1 MAPSVTPQRPTQL
14 QHTDERPVLAL
25 SGGVGGAKLAL
36 GLARVLPPGNL
47 TVVAN
52 TGDDF
57 EHLGLHISP
66 DLDTVTY
73 VLAGLDNPQT
83 GWGRRDETWSFM
95 AALAELGGETWFRL
109 GDRDLALH
117 VERTR
122 RLKDG
127 ETLSGITADLTR
139 RLGIGSRILPM
150 TDDAVR
156 TRVET
161 REGVLDFQRYFVGRQ
176 CAPQVT
182 GFIFDGAELA
192 VPQPDVVAALRHP
205 GLRAVIICP
214 SNPFISIDPILA
226 LPGLR
231 AALVAT
237 AAPVIAVSPI
247 IAGQAVKGPTAKMMP
262 ELGLTVDPV
271 TVAAHYQGIIDG
283 YVMDDADSQMAAMLD
298 LPVETTRTLMQSLDD
313 REALARA
320 VLDFAD
326 RIAARAAKRKS
337 GGRS

>member
-1 MAPSVTPQRPTQL
+1 MALDATPPRPT
-14 QHTDERPVLAL
+14 DKRPVLAL

-36 GLARVLPPGNL
+36 GLARVLPAGAL

-57 EHLGLHISP
+57 EHLGLHVAP

-73 VLAGLDNPQT
+73 ALAGIDNPQT

-109 GDRDLALH
+109 GDRDLAMH
-117 VERTR
+117 VERTQ
-122 RLKDG
+122 RLKAG
-127 ETLSGITADLTR
+127 ATLSEITTALTR
-139 RLGIGSRILPM
+139 RLGIAARILPM
-150 TDDAVR
+150 TNDAVR
-156 TRVET
+156 TRVQT
-161 REGVLDFQRYFVGRQ
+161 REGVLDFQRYFVGLQ
-176 CAPQVT
+176 CAPEVS
-182 GFIFDGAELA
+182 GFLFDGAAQA
-192 VPQPDVVAALRHP
+192 VPQPDVVAALRDP
-205 GLRAVIICP
+205 DLRAVIICP

-231 AALVAT
+231 AALAAT

-247 IAGQAVKGPTAKMMP
+247 IAGRAVKGPTAKMMT
-262 ELGLTVDPV
+262 ELGLTVDPL
-271 TVAAHYQGIIDG
+271 TVAAHYRGIIDG
-283 YVMDDADSQMAAMLD
+283 YMMDDADSHMAAMLD
-298 LPVETTRTLMQSLDD
+298 LPVETTRTLMQSLDE

-320 VLDFAD
+320 VLDFSD
-326 RIAARAAKRKS
+326 RIAARATKRMS